1 MPKNGD
7 DVNGTPLIDEGPRRH
22 EVPGPEQAV
31 EHGAQPDVPPFAFR
45 EQDRGDRALASGPGA
60 RSWA

>member
-31 EHGAQPDVPPFAFR
+31 EYGAQPDDPPFACR
-45 EQDRGDRALASGPGA
+45 EQERGDSAFSFHPGD
-60 RSWA
+60 RSWG